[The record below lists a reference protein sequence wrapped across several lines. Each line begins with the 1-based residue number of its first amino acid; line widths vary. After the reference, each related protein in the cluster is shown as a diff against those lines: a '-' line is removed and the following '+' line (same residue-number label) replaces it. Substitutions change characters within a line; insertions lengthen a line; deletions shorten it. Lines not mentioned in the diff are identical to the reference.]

1 MRNYDTTNGLPF
13 VRIRRITADYSPNV
27 PPSISYDEERA
38 MVDSDRKV
46 HSLSEV
52 AVKHTL
58 IVSPG
63 SVETRIGLIDLDTG
77 EPVEGTTSLMDLIMG
92 IGALIRAD
100 QLRRDTETLDD

>member
-38 MVDSDRKV
+38 MVDSDGKV
-46 HSLSEV
+46 HSLSDV
-52 AVKHTL
+52 AIKYT
-58 IVSPG
+58 VSIPAENVG
-63 SVETRIGLIDLDTG
+63 ARIGLIDLDTG
-77 EPVEGTTSLMDLIMG
+77 APIEGTTSLLDLIMG

-100 QLRRDTETLDD
+100 QLRRDADNPQ